1 MLVLVFGQKG
11 IRLIQLHSSP
21 QFRLVICAVYSSTH
35 SLVSPRLTPVSAV
48 IEASDWLLD
57 VCWLSFADPYNY
69 SLSYMTAHNV
79 VTVYRVAAGIVNI
92 VNYHCE
98 TNCILYPTTTPFP
111 YL

>member
-1 MLVLVFGQKG
+1 M
-11 IRLIQLHSSP
+11 
-21 QFRLVICAVYSSTH
+21 
-35 SLVSPRLTPVSAV
+35 SPRLTPVSAV